1 MIRLSALLLVVATAT
16 AALGQE
22 TKKPSNL
29 PSACEIR
36 AYYLDKDGKPADP
49 SDVKAAL
56 IFETKEGKTRSYP
69 MTLTAPDKDKATDV
83 PRCRHLDIDGTSYK
97 MAVGAF
103 CTDASTPGG
112 NTHYGKPFL
121 KPLPVVIEPDPKQDP
136 DKRDTALST
145 APYFKTVLNEQMIA
159 DLASVPYTDAS
170 IQFTIRGEGRK
181 TRCFTCTNGT
191 PGTPRD
197 RVSEELSTL
206 DKQVQSKD
214 WDGAKGTMI
223 RIHDTMDAFPASKA
237 NESAKKEAAT
247 CCKDLDAAVQA
258 QNRDKALA
266 EIKRL
271 REKCDKCEE
280 CIDPQ
285 DKDSKREPKK

>member
-1 MIRLSALLLVVATAT
+1 MIRLTALLFLASAATLAV
-16 AALGQE
+16 GQE
-22 TKKPSNL
+22 TKKSSNL

-56 IFETKEGKTRSYP
+56 IFETKDGKTKSYP
-69 MTLTAPDKDKATDV
+69 MTLTAPDKDKPTDV

-121 KPLPVVIEPDPKQDP
+121 KPLPAVIEPDPKQEP
-136 DKRDTALST
+136 DKRDTALSA
-145 APYFKTVLNEQMIA
+145 APYFKTVLNEQTIA

-170 IQFTIRGEGRK
+170 VQFTIRGEGRK
-181 TRCFTCTNGT
+181 TRCFTCVNGT
-191 PGTPRD
+191 PGAPRD
-197 RVSEELSTL
+197 RVMEELDTL
-206 DKQVQSKD
+206 EKQVQAKD

-223 RIHDTMDAFPASKA
+223 RIHDTMNAFPAGKA
-237 NESAKKEAAT
+237 NESARKDAAT

-271 REKCDKCEE
+271 REKCDKCGDS
-280 CIDPQ
+280 IDSQ